1 MPAQVPPCH
10 PSLRT
15 ALPFLAFLR
24 TLLRG
29 SRSGAGA
36 PLLSQLHIKQDGALL
51 HDARPLLQMPM
62 RHVAFLYTETLNVLN
77 LTLDFLAGRL
87 LKLVS
92 DLGKRKWDEVAEQM
106 SIKKP
111 RSMDQCRDR
120 FLCKV
125 PHSTHSPLLYP
136 WKNPNPEL

>member
-1 MPAQVPPCH
+1 MTCVLYCNE
-10 PSLRT
+10 LCT
-15 ALPFLAFLR
+15 CGKFCY
-24 TLLRG
+24 TG
-29 SRSGAGA
+29 
-36 PLLSQLHIKQDGALL
+36 PLK
-51 HDARPLLQMPM
+51 
-62 RHVAFLYTETLNVLN
+62 VLN
-77 LTLDFLAGRL
+77 ITLDFLAGRL

-125 PHSTHSPLLYP
+125 PRSAHSPPSYS
-136 WKNPNPEL
+136 WKHPNPEP